1 MRLLR
6 ILLLL
11 VIQGHFSISQ
21 EATVRGTEGGT
32 LTAYCEYSPGWESY
46 KKWWCRGKYWNSCRM
61 LVKTT
66 GSEQLVKKGRA
77 SIQDNHSRH
86 TITMTLENLWYDDAD
101 IYWCGIER
109 TGSDL
114 GYKFS
119 MVVDPAPDPTDFPTT
134 VPRPTMA
141 SHTLLPSTQG
151 LTSSQPVINPGSR
164 LGTLVSSVAA
174 QNPPAWI
181 LLVPLFLGTLQWL
194 CQG

>member
-1 MRLLR
+1 SKVHLRLQYGLWLAGKR
-6 ILLLL
+6 C
-11 VIQGHFSISQ
+11 QQ
-21 EATVRGTEGGT
+21 REATVRGTEGGT

-119 MVVDPAPDPTDFPTT
+119 MVVDPGSLGKTGRKGELPHLHISICS
-134 VPRPTMA
+134 PRSSSEGQTQLGQACPGKAA
-141 SHTLLPSTQG
+141 SLLPVCPPPC
-151 LTSSQPVINPGSR
+151 SSS
-164 LGTLVSSVAA
+164 
-174 QNPPAWI
+174 
-181 LLVPLFLGTLQWL
+181 
-194 CQG
+194 

>member
-1 MRLLR
+1 MLGFCFL
-6 ILLLL
+6 
-11 VIQGHFSISQ
+11 GHFSISQ

-119 MVVDPAPDPTDFPTT
+119 MVVDPGRHYSLLCSGALVPTHGGART
-134 VPRPTMA
+134 VPL
-141 SHTLLPSTQG
+141 S
-151 LTSSQPVINPGSR
+151 
-164 LGTLVSSVAA
+164 
-174 QNPPAWI
+174 
-181 LLVPLFLGTLQWL
+181 PLMMERSL
-194 CQG
+194 